1 MRPFVVVDATPYGR
15 EPSGARRRFDELL
28 PRVARLRPDAVFEV
42 HWPRDG
48 ATPGPDLVAD
58 NVVHVRTDTSC
69 TGGALRW
76 WRRSRA
82 LARRHREAPFTHCW
96 VDHGPLVRPDRVR
109 NLVTVHD
116 LRFLHGYGGRLRGW
130 YGRRRYGGL
139 LRRAAAVVAVSD
151 AIGDELRAVYGVRDA
166 VVARN
171 APAAGFSREALD
183 RVDDVLR
190 ARGIARPYLLVV
202 GRDEPRK
209 AMAAALDA
217 WRRARADGAS
227 YRLVVVGSKALAG
240 DGVVAVPRTTDAELA
255 ALYAGASFTLVPSRY
270 EGYSLPVVESLACG
284 TPVIASDIAAH
295 RALVA
300 GGARGLVLVPPPAP
314 AREGHAWPAAAAAL
328 KGPRGF
334 DAAPPAATWDD
345 AAAAVAAALLRG

>member
-1 MRPFVVVDATPYGR
+1 MRPFVVVDATPYGH

-28 PRVARLRPDAVFEV
+28 PRVARRRPDAVFEV

-58 NVVHVRTDTSC
+58 NIVHVTTAASC
-69 TGGALRW
+69 HGGALRW

-82 LARRHREAPFTHCW
+82 LARRHRDAPFTHLW

-116 LRFLHGYGGRLRGW
+116 LRFLHGYGGALRRW

-139 LRRAAAVVAVSD
+139 LARAAAVVAVSD
-151 AIGDELRAVYGVRDA
+151 AVRDELRGVYGLRDV
-166 VVARN
+166 VVAKN
-171 APAAGFSREALD
+171 APAAPFGRDAGD
-183 RVDDVLR
+183 RVEEVLR
-190 ARGIARPYLLVV
+190 AHGLARPYVLAV

-209 AMAAALDA
+209 AMGASFDA
-217 WRRARADGAS
+217 WQRARAAGLA
-227 YRLVVVGSKALAG
+227 YRLVGVGRLPWSG
-240 DGVVAVPRTTDAELA
+240 DGVVVLPRADDATLA

-270 EGYSLPVVESLACG
+270 EGFSLPVVESLACG

-300 GGARGLVLVPPPAP
+300 GGARGLVLVAPPAP
-314 AREGHAWPAAAAAL
+314 TDDAWPDAAVAL

-334 DAAPPAATWDD
+334 DAAAPAATWDD
-345 AAAAVAAALLRG
+345 AADAVVTALLRG

>member
-15 EPSGARRRFDELL
+15 EPSGARRRFDEIL

-48 ATPGPDLVAD
+48 ALPGPDLTAD
-58 NVVHVRTDTSC
+58 NVVHVRTGVSC
-69 TGGALRW
+69 KGGALRW
-76 WRRSRA
+76 WQRKRA

-109 NLVTVHD
+109 NVVTVHD

-130 YGRRRYGGL
+130 YGRERYGGVL
-139 LRRAAAVVAVSD
+139 KRAAAVVAVSD
-151 AIGDELRAVYGVRDA
+151 AVGDELRGVYGVRDA
-166 VVARN
+166 FVARN
-171 APAAGFSREALD
+171 AVGAPFDRSAGD
-183 RVDDVLR
+183 RVEEVLR
-190 ARGIARPYLLVV
+190 ARGIERPYLLVV

-209 AMAAALDA
+209 AMGAALDA
-217 WRRARADGAS
+217 WRRAREEGAS
-227 YRLVVVGSKALAG
+227 YRLVVVGAPGLAR
-240 DGVVAVPRTTDAELA
+240 DGVVGLPRVPDAELA

-300 GGARGLVLVPPPAP
+300 GGARGLVLVAPPAL
-314 AREGHAWPAAAAAL
+314 ADGALSWPEAASTL

-334 DAAPPAATWDD
+334 DAAAPPATWDD
-345 AAAAVAAALLRG
+345 AAAEVVKALLRG